1 VSSAALDIVII
12 GLSITS
18 SWGNGH
24 ATTYRGL
31 VRELVARGHAVL
43 FLERDVPWY
52 AAARDLPIPPYGRTE
67 LYASLEELRERFT
80 GAMRQADLVIVG
92 SYVPE
97 GVAVGEWV
105 TQTATGMTAFYD
117 IDTPVTLAALQ
128 RGACEYL
135 ALRLIPR
142 YGLYLSFTGGPI
154 LQRLEHVYGSPM
166 ARPLYCSVDPTQY
179 YPEDCHP
186 MYDLGYMG
194 TYSADRQTA
203 LERLLLEPARHWRQ
217 GRFIVAGPQYPKITQ
232 WPPNVERV
240 DHLPPA
246 VHRGFYNMQRF
257 TLNITRAAM
266 RQAGYAPSVRLF
278 EAAACATPVISD
290 YWKGLETFFALGEEI
305 LLGRSPEETL
315 RYLRGISEEGRRAI
329 GVRARRRVLSEHT
342 AAHRAEA
349 LEGYAFQALRRRRH
363 ALHACRVQQVQHHV

>member
-1 VSSAALDIVII
+1 MSGAVLDIVII

-31 VRELVARGHAVL
+31 MRELVARGHTVL

-52 AAARDLPIPPYGRTE
+52 AAARDLPMPPYGRTE
-67 LYASLEELRERFT
+67 LYASREDLRARFT
-80 GAMRQADLVIVG
+80 DAVQQADLVIVG

-97 GVAVGEWV
+97 GVAIGEWV
-105 TQTATGMTAFYD
+105 TQTATGVTAFYD

-135 ALRLIPR
+135 APRLIPR
-142 YGLYLSFTGGPI
+142 YALYLSFTGGPI
-154 LQRLEHVYGSPM
+154 LQRLEQVYGSPM
-166 ARPLYCSVDPTQY
+166 ARPLYCAVDPTLY
-179 YPEDCHP
+179 YPEECHP

-194 TYSADRQTA
+194 TYSADRQAA
-203 LERLLLEPARHWRQ
+203 LEGLLLEPARRWKR
-217 GRFIVAGPQYPKITQ
+217 GRFIVAGPQYPETIQ

-246 VHRGFYNMQRF
+246 GHRGFYNRQRF
-257 TLNITRAAM
+257 TLNITRAEM
-266 RQAGYAPSVRLF
+266 LQAGYAPSVRLF
-278 EAAACATPVISD
+278 EAAACAAPVISD

-305 LLGRSPEETL
+305 LLGGSSEETL
-315 RYLRGISEEGRRAI
+315 RYLRGISEEERRGI

-349 LEGYAFQALRRRRH
+349 LESYALQALRQCGH
-363 ALHACRVQQVQHHV
+363 ALHACRVQHA

>member
-1 VSSAALDIVII
+1 
-12 GLSITS
+12 
-18 SWGNGH
+18 
-24 ATTYRGL
+24 
-31 VRELVARGHAVL
+31 
-43 FLERDVPWY
+43 
-52 AAARDLPIPPYGRTE
+52 
-67 LYASLEELRERFT
+67 
-80 GAMRQADLVIVG
+80 
-92 SYVPE
+92 
-97 GVAVGEWV
+97 
-105 TQTATGMTAFYD
+105 
-117 IDTPVTLAALQ
+117 
-128 RGACEYL
+128 
-135 ALRLIPR
+135 
-142 YGLYLSFTGGPI
+142 
-154 LQRLEHVYGSPM
+154 
-166 ARPLYCSVDPTQY
+166 
-179 YPEDCHP
+179 
-186 MYDLGYMG
+186 MG

-203 LERLLLEPARHWRQ
+203 LERLLLEPARHWRR

-266 RQAGYAPSVRLF
+266 LQAGYAPSVRLF

-349 LEGYAFQALRRRRH
+349 LEGYAFQALRQRRH
-363 ALHACRVQQVQHHV
+363 ALHACRVQHVQHHV

>member
-1 VSSAALDIVII
+1 VSGAVLDIVII

-31 VRELVARGHAVL
+31 MRELVARGHTVL

-52 AAARDLPIPPYGRTE
+52 AAARDLPMPPYGRTE
-67 LYASLEELRERFT
+67 LYASREDLRARFT
-80 GAMRQADLVIVG
+80 DAVRQADLVIVG

-97 GVAVGEWV
+97 GVAIGEWV
-105 TQTATGMTAFYD
+105 MQTATGVTAFYD
-117 IDTPVTLAALQ
+117 IDTPVPLAALQ

-135 ALRLIPR
+135 APRLIPR
-142 YGLYLSFTGGPI
+142 YALYLSFTGGPI
-154 LQRLEHVYGSPM
+154 LQRLEQVYGSPM
-166 ARPLYCSVDPTQY
+166 ARPLYCAVDPTLY
-179 YPEDCHP
+179 YPEECHP

-194 TYSADRQTA
+194 TYSADRQAA
-203 LERLLLEPARHWRQ
+203 LEGLLLEPARRWKR
-217 GRFIVAGPQYPKITQ
+217 GRFIVAGPQYPETIQ

-246 VHRGFYNMQRF
+246 GHRGFYNRQRF
-257 TLNITRAAM
+257 TLNITRAEM
-266 RQAGYAPSVRLF
+266 LQAGYAPSVRLF
-278 EAAACATPVISD
+278 EAAACAALVISD

-305 LLGRSPEETL
+305 LLGGSSEETL
-315 RYLRGISEEGRRAI
+315 RYLRGISEEERRGI

-349 LEGYAFQALRRRRH
+349 LESYALQAFRQCGH
-363 ALHACRVQQVQHHV
+363 ALHACRVQHT